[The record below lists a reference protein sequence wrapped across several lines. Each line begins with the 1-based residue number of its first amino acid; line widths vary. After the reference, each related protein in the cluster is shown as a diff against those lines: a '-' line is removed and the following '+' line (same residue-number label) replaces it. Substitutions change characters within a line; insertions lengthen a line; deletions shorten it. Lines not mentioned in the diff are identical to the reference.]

1 MSYMKLIWIL
11 LLLHGISNFLFL
23 RIFEKSLSRYDFK
36 IEGFYLKYSKNE
48 AFLKALLIL
57 LV

>member
-23 RIFEKSLSRYDFK
+23 TIFEKSLSRYDFK
-36 IEGFYLKYSKNE
+36 IEGF
-48 AFLKALLIL
+48 
-57 LV
+57 